1 MAVTKIAIL
10 GTGMAGFGAAHAAH
24 ETGIRPVMY
33 DMHDHIGG
41 HTASY
46 TFPGGWTFDEG
57 PHVSFT
63 EDARVRDLLAANV
76 DGKYEEFPTK
86 VNNYWKGHWI
96 KHPAQINLHGL
107 PSDLIAKILLEFV
120 ELDRRAE
127 PPPIRNYED
136 WLRASFGNTF
146 SETFPME
153 YTVKYHTTTAANMN
167 TDWIGPRLYRP
178 KLEEVFRG
186 ALQAKSE
193 DVHYISGFRYPTRGG
208 FAAYLEP
215 LKKIAD
221 INLSHKVISIDP
233 KQRLLHF
240 ANGVTAPY
248 DNVVSSIPLPELIPM
263 IKGAPKD
270 ILEAAER
277 LSCSEAVI
285 VSLGIDRPDLVD
297 AHWSYFYD
305 RDIFFTRLSTPHLQS
320 IHNVPPGCGS
330 LQAECYYSNKYRPL
344 DRRPE
349 DCIDPVIAD
358 LKRCGVLR
366 ETDRVLFRHAMR
378 IPYANVIF
386 DLELTSAT
394 AAVHG
399 FLDDVGIGYCGRYG
413 DWAYI
418 WTDQSFISGERA
430 LQKALDQ
437 TRSREACPD
446 ASQQQALKTASA

>member
-1 MAVTKIAIL
+1 MKRIAIL

-24 ETGIRPVMY
+24 EAGVRPVMY

-46 TFPGGWTFDEG
+46 EFPGGWTFDEG

-63 EDARVRDLLAANV
+63 ENTRIQDLLATNV
-76 DGKYEEFPTK
+76 GGKYEKFATK

-107 PSDLIAKILLEFV
+107 PAELVTKILLEFV
-120 ELDRRAE
+120 EVSGRTEA
-127 PPPIRNYED
+127 PPIRNYED

-153 YTVKYHTTTAANMN
+153 YTIKYHTTTAANMN
-167 TDWIGPRLYRP
+167 TAWIGPRLYRP

-186 ALQAKSE
+186 ALQPKSD
-193 DVHYISGFRYPTRGG
+193 DVHYITGFRYPTHGG
-208 FAAYLEP
+208 FVSYLKP
-215 LKKIAD
+215 FCKIAD
-221 INLSHKVISIDP
+221 IKLSHQVVRIEP
-233 KQRLLHF
+233 KARVLHF
-240 ANGVTAPY
+240 KNGASASY
-248 DNVVSSIPLPELIPM
+248 DEVVSSVPLPELIPM
-263 IKGAPKD
+263 IVGAPDDVVK
-270 ILEAAER
+270 AAKQ
-277 LSCSEAVI
+277 LACSEAVI
-285 VSLGIDRPDLVD
+285 VNLGVDRADLVD

-320 IHNVPPGCGS
+320 PRNVPPGCGS
-330 LQAECYYSNKYRPL
+330 LQAECYYSKKYRPL

-349 DCIDPVIAD
+349 DCIEPVIAD

-366 ETDRVLFRHAMR
+366 ETDRILFKGVMH

-386 DLELTSAT
+386 DLESTQAA
-394 AAVHG
+394 AAVQG
-399 FLDDVGIGYCGRYG
+399 YLNDIGIGYCGRYG

-418 WTDQSFISGERA
+418 WTDQSFISGENA
-430 LQKALDQ
+430 MHKVLGKH
-437 TRSREACPD
+437 
-446 ASQQQALKTASA
+446 

>member
-1 MAVTKIAIL
+1 MTGIAIL
-10 GTGMAGFGAAHAAH
+10 GTGMAGFGAAHAAS
-24 ETGIRPVMY
+24 EAGVRPVMY

-63 EDARVRDLLAANV
+63 GDARIKDLLAANV
-76 DGKYEEFPTK
+76 GGEYEEFPTK

-107 PSDLIAKILLEFV
+107 PPELVTKILLEFV
-120 ELDRRAE
+120 EVERRTE
-127 PPPIRNYED
+127 PPVIRNYED

-146 SETFPME
+146 AETFPME
-153 YTVKYHTTTAANMN
+153 YTIKYHTTPAANMN
-167 TDWIGPRLYRP
+167 TEWIGPRLYRP

-186 ALQAKSE
+186 ALQTKSE
-193 DVHYISGFRYPTRGG
+193 DVHYISGFRYPTSGG

-221 INLSHKVISIDP
+221 INLGHKVISIDP
-233 KQRLLHF
+233 KERSLRF
-240 ANGVTAPY
+240 ANGVTASY
-248 DNVVSSIPLPELIPM
+248 DSLVSSIPLPELMPM
-263 IKGAPKD
+263 IAGAPKD

-277 LSCSEAVI
+277 LSCSEVVI

-297 AHWSYFYD
+297 AHWTYFYD

-320 IHNVPPGCGS
+320 AKNVPPGCGS
-330 LQAECYYSNKYRPL
+330 LQAECYYSKKYRPL

-349 DCIDPVIAD
+349 DCIEPVIAD

-366 ETDRVLFRHAMR
+366 EADRILFRHAMH

-386 DLELTSAT
+386 DLESTSSV

-399 FLDDVGIGYCGRYG
+399 YLDDIGIAYCGRYG

-418 WTDQSFISGERA
+418 WTDQAFISGERA
-430 LQKALDQ
+430 LQNVLSRADAKSG
-437 TRSREACPD
+437 RSSGGQKRILA
-446 ASQQQALKTASA
+446 A

>member
-1 MAVTKIAIL
+1 MANISIL

-24 ETGIRPVMY
+24 EAGVRPVMY

-46 TFPGGWTFDEG
+46 EFPGGWTFDEG

-63 EDARVRDLLAANV
+63 ENARVQDLLAANV
-76 DGKYEEFPTK
+76 DGKYEASPTR
-86 VNNYWKGHWI
+86 VNNYWKGCWI

-107 PSDLIAKILLEFV
+107 PADLITKILLEFV
-120 ELDRRAE
+120 EVTQRSE
-127 PPPIRNYED
+127 SPPIRNYED

-153 YTVKYHTTTAANMN
+153 YTVKYHTTAAANMN
-167 TDWIGPRLYRP
+167 TEWIGPRLYRP

-186 ALQAKSE
+186 ALQPSSS
-193 DVHYISGFRYPTRGG
+193 DVHYISGFRYPSRGG

-215 LKKIAD
+215 FRRIAD
-221 INLSHKVISIDP
+221 INLSHEVVGIDP
-233 KQRLLHF
+233 KRRLLRF
-240 ANGVTAPY
+240 KNGRSAAY
-248 DNVVSSIPLPELIPM
+248 DGLVSSIPLPELVPM
-263 IKGAPKD
+263 IDGAPKD
-270 ILEAAER
+270 VVESASR
-277 LSCSEAVI
+277 LACTEAVI

-320 IHNVPPGCGS
+320 PHNVPPGCGS
-330 LQAECYYSNKYRPL
+330 LQAECYYSKKYRPL

-349 DCIDPVIAD
+349 DCIEPVIAD
-358 LKRCGVLR
+358 LKRSGVLR
-366 ETDRVLFRHAMR
+366 ESDRVLFRHAMHV
-378 IPYANVIF
+378 PYANVIF
-386 DLELTSAT
+386 DLESAPAT

-399 FLDDVGIGYCGRYG
+399 FLDDIGIGYCGRYG

-418 WTDQSFISGERA
+418 WTDQSFVSGENA
-430 LQKALDQ
+430 LQKILAGAK
-437 TRSREACPD
+437 S
-446 ASQQQALKTASA
+446 